1 MLLGLGSALSVS
13 RLFSQCAT
21 RFNPAT
27 TATTPLKLVA
37 NIARAVDRETVEVA
51 ADDAF
56 PGVEG
61 ALELAALFD
70 VELAVALP
78 VDGAVG
84 DPLGVKTGGRVMQK
98 KVLSVSVW
106 GSLTSRLRFKKLTSA
121 GWLLSE
127 TR

>member
-1 MLLGLGSALSVS
+1 MLVGLGSALSVS
-13 RLFSQCAT
+13 RPFSQSAT

-27 TATTPLKLVA
+27 TATTPLKPVA

-56 PGVEG
+56 PGVEV
-61 ALELAALFD
+61 ALELAPLFD

-84 DPLGVKTGGRVMQK
+84 DPLGVKTGGRVMPK
-98 KVLSVSVW
+98 KIGVSLCF
-106 GSLTSRLRFKKLTSA
+106 GFPTSRLGFRKLTSA